1 MSDHLQ
7 KVVDLENARLNEI
20 NEQKALARLR
30 EISVLTKQRDALSD
44 RIAQYQKE
52 LAEMQ
57 WDTVTVDTVLG
68 STATETQP
76 Q

>member
-1 MSDHLQ
+1 MASDHLQ

-30 EISVLTKQRDALSD
+30 EISVLTKQRDVLSE

-57 WDTVTVDTVLG
+57 WDTVTVAEVIG
-68 STATETQP
+68 AATTTE
-76 Q
+76 